1 MSNHTYRR
9 PLAAAMVS
17 LCLLAGGAGVANAA
31 TLSPTSVSVGTIQ
44 HATYSGEALYDGV
57 FFDRGPV
64 AAQHPDLAVLKR
76 SLTPAQGAV
85 VDSVKAQIA
94 KDNPTFF
101 SSFAASMQSGDRF
114 QIKNSL
120 ISAANATKQAADELG
135 VKSTDVTPNLLLLL
149 LVVVIFVA
157 AAAEPADMA
166 LPAGLT
172 LDRYVNQVA
181 AEL

>member
-1 MSNHTYRR
+1 M
-9 PLAAAMVS
+9 
-17 LCLLAGGAGVANAA
+17 
-31 TLSPTSVSVGTIQ
+31 
-44 HATYSGEALYDGV
+44 
-57 FFDRGPV
+57 
-64 AAQHPDLAVLKR
+64 
-76 SLTPAQGAV
+76 

-135 VKSTDVTPNLLLLL
+135 GVKSTDVTPNLLLLL